1 MKKKVTQLF
10 LLLGLAI
17 GMAGFAQAQI
27 SSPERIKVPFDFIA
41 GEKALKAG
49 DYLVSY
55 SLANRNILFIRS
67 VDGKNIATVFGIV
80 REFNKFDNKN
90 RFIFQKR
97 EGQYFLTEINTPQT
111 RIGVRNSAA
120 KVESARKSKPTD
132 KL

>member
-10 LLLGLAI
+10 LLMGLAV

-27 SSPERIKVPFDFIA
+27 SSPERIKVPFDFVA

-55 SLANRNILFIRS
+55 SITNRNILFIRS
-67 VDGKNIATVFGIV
+67 VDGKNIMTIVGIEKDSN
-80 REFNKFDNKN
+80 RFDNKN
-90 RFIFQKR
+90 RFVFQKR
-97 EGQYFLTEINTPQT
+97 DDKYFLTEISISQT
-111 RIGVRNSAA
+111 RVEVRNSKAGLD
-120 KVESARKSKPTD
+120 SARKPKSTD